1 MKEPDFL
8 TLAEVL
14 DIHKLQIDR
23 YGGTHGLRDVRLL
36 ESALAVPQSSFGGE
50 FLHGSLFEMAAAY
63 AYHIA
68 ENQPFL
74 DGNKRAALA
83 TGLIFLVINGNP
95 VDDPGGELYDA
106 MMEVAAKRI
115 DKKELA
121 DIFKKLAEKS

>member
-23 YGGTHGLRDVRLL
+23 HGGTHGLRDVRLL

-50 FLHGSLFEMAAAY
+50 FLHRSLFEMAAAY

-74 DGNKRAALA
+74 DGDKRAALA
-83 TGLIFLVINGNP
+83 TALIFLDINGNP

-115 DKKELA
+115 DKKGLA